1 MRSIGF
7 SALRSLLIQSFAVFC
22 LFLGLGLALLTMV
35 IVWARA
41 RWPQPSPS
49 RSSRKPPAS

>member
-1 MRSIGF
+1 MKSIGF
-7 SALRSLLIQSFAVFC
+7 SALRSLLVQSLAVFC
-22 LFLGLGLALLTMV
+22 LFLGLGLALLATA

-41 RWPQPSPS
+41 RWLHPSPF